1 MRRGPNGGLLV
12 CEPDAAPATHAIII
26 YLEYLGT
33 TIGDLL
39 DARLLLEPLAAA
51 RAAEQI
57 DEAGIDRLRAVLRAE
72 QDRNPAPAAPSDEF
86 HAALAEQS
94 KNPVLQL
101 FIDILMRLTVRYAED
116 SRLNSASD
124 ALEAID
130 APAPR
135 TLGHRRRSHR
145 RRHRACHD
153 TERTPCGVG
162 DHMAAGPSPPR

>member
-39 DARLLLEPLAAA
+39 DARLLLEPLAAS
-51 RAAEQI
+51 RAAQQI

-72 QDRNPAPAAPSDEF
+72 QDRNPALAAPTDEF

-116 SRLNSASD
+116 SRLNSAND

-130 APAPR
+130 TGTANTPPSSPR
-135 TLGHRRRSHR
+135 
-145 RRHRACHD
+145 
-153 TERTPCGVG
+153 
-162 DHMAAGPSPPR
+162 SPPATLRVP